1 MTEIVVKYDKSSNEY
16 HIYESTS
23 QTLIMSRTLGEG
35 FSNLNLF
42 LIQSGQIQKSL
53 IEDEDVIYHFDG
65 HTFKEIIKSNM
76 ALLKR
81 VSDIPSEFK
90 NSANKFGMP
99 SVPKDLNSKNKQ
111 NFSKA
116 KGSSN
121 FQKGKMTGFKGSKFG
136 NSFGKFNKK

>member
-1 MTEIVVKYDKSSNEY
+1 MTEIVVKYDKGSNEY
-16 HIYESTS
+16 HIYENTS

-53 IEDEDVIYHFDG
+53 IEDEDVTYHFDG

-99 SVPKDLNSKNKQ
+99 SVPKDLNTKNKQ
-111 NFSKA
+111 NFS

-121 FQKGKMTGFKGSKFG
+121 FQKGKMTGFKGSKFS

>member
-1 MTEIVVKYDKSSNEY
+1 MTEVVVKYDKGNNEY
-16 HIYESTS
+16 HIYENTS

-42 LIQSGQIQKSL
+42 LIRSGQIQKSL

-99 SVPKDLNSKNKQ
+99 SVPKDLNTKNKQ
-111 NFSKA
+111 NFS

>member
-42 LIQSGQIQKSL
+42 LIQPGQIQKSL

-111 NFSKA
+111 NFSK
-116 KGSSN
+116 GSSN

>member
-16 HIYESTS
+16 HIYENTS

-65 HTFKEIIKSNM
+65 HTFKEIIKSNI

-111 NFSKA
+111 NFSK
-116 KGSSN
+116 GSSN